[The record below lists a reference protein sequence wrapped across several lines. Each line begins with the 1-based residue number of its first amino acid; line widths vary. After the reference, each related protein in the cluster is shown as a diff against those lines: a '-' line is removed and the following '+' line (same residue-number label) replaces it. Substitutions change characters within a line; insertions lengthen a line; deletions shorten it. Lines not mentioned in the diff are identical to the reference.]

1 MSAPRRGEFALI
13 ERYLAHL
20 GAARGDVPLGPGDD
34 AALLD
39 PQRDAVAVAVAAA
52 TDCADPRAAARE
64 PLAAALQALRGAGAI
79 PAWATLALSL
89 EGADEDW
96 LRGFADALH
105 EACVA
110 EGVQV
115 VGGDTTGGGDA
126 VTLFVA
132 GGLPATGDAADAG

>member
-1 MSAPRRGEFALI
+1 MSAPHRGEFALI

-20 GAARGDVPLGPGDD
+20 GAARGDVALGPGDD

-39 PQRDAVAVAVAAA
+39 AQGCAVTVAVAAA
-52 TDCADPRAAARE
+52 ADCSDPYAAARE
-64 PLAAALQALRGAGAI
+64 PLAAALQALRGAGAT

-89 EGADEDW
+89 ERADDGW
-96 LRGFADALH
+96 LRAFAETLH
-105 EACVA
+105 EACTA

-126 VTLFVA
+126 VTLFVTGLLPAA
-132 GGLPATGDAADAG
+132 GGPARG